1 MSNILQIGFTTEGT
15 TDIRFLENIIRKSF
29 EYAVL
34 NCKSQ
39 IEVYP
44 PEHLKKE
51 GNGIVEQV
59 VNMIKK
65 YPFFHVICV
74 HRDADS
80 PSKEDVLNN
89 SINPAFRAVM
99 ELEENVCKNLVAV
112 IPVQMTEAW
121 MLSNIDLLK
130 EKIGTSKP
138 NNELGLPNRLKA
150 IETLSDPK
158 STINEAIRI
167 AQINQSK
174 RRKKLTISQ
183 LYSPL
188 SQELLVDDLLKLPSY
203 AEFIEDINNSLG
215 KLNYL

>member
-1 MSNILQIGFTTEGT
+1 MSNILQIGYTTEGT

-29 EYAVL
+29 EYAAL

-44 PEHLKKE
+44 PEYLKKE
-51 GNGIVEQV
+51 GDGIVEQV

-65 YPFFHVICV
+65 YPFFHVICI

-80 PSKEDVLNN
+80 PTKEDILKN
-89 SINPAFRAVM
+89 SIHPAFQAVKKM
-99 ELEENVCKNLVAV
+99 DVHVCKNLVPI

-130 EKIGTSKP
+130 EKMGTSKS
-138 NNELGLPNRLKA
+138 NNELGLPNKLKA

-158 STINEAIRI
+158 YDISEALRI
-167 AQINQSK
+167 AQLNQSK

-188 SQELLVDDLLKLPSY
+188 SQELSVDDLLKLPSY
-203 AEFIEDINNSLG
+203 VDFIADINNSL
-215 KLNYL
+215 KQLNY